1 MGLNRVILI
10 GYVGEAP
17 EMRYTAVERLARV
30 RLATHEYRNKPNGE
44 AVQRVEWH
52 SVVFYGEVAL
62 TVERLVKRGTH
73 LYVEG
78 RLQTSLHESATGE
91 TRRVTEV
98 VARTFEI
105 LDGEEVESDPLH

>member
-10 GYVGEAP
+10 GYVGEVP
-17 EMRYTAVERLARV
+17 EMRYTALETLARV

-44 AVQRVEWH
+44 AVQCVEWH
-52 SVVFYGEVAL
+52 SVVFVGEAAQMA
-62 TVERLVKRGTH
+62 ERLVKKGTH

>member
-44 AVQRVEWH
+44 AVQCVEWH
-52 SVVFYGEVAL
+52 SVVFVGEAARL
-62 TVERLVKRGTH
+62 AERLVKKGPH

-105 LDGEEVESDPLH
+105 LDGEAVESYPLH